1 MHGSTDMGQ
10 PVSGSFMVTV
20 NASATL
26 YRVGDLPRAV
36 TAAHGARSTTHS
48 SNQAIAFIHSSSP
61 FFDIGDR

>member
-36 TAAHGARSTTHS
+36 TAAHGARATTTL
-48 SNQAIAFIHSSSP
+48 Q
-61 FFDIGDR
+61 